1 MLPRNVLA
9 VRKVLGTSTEIL
21 TSTTPKSS
29 QAMLLDY
36 PPGSY
41 TGMRTVNRVGILDF
55 SVHTA
60 RLANSLRQIQFLG
73 ATAQEDRA
81 VAAGLASLRHDDY
94 MRKETTNLVR
104 TGLRHYNKLQ
114 QDLPRDTDTAAAGE
128 EIKVTVLCTWDPEDK
143 QPILAAHFEPLSV
156 PTTPRCTVEVHGSPR
171 QQATAKNSQ
180 WVRDR
185 RAILASMSKDS
196 NEALLVDDTTQDIYE
211 GLSSNFFVLH
221 RKRQSIITAPLG
233 SVLEGMSRLVLPI
246 EKLIL
251 PGGRIKQFESSST
264 IEFIRD
270 RVQKECHNRIENL
283 LNEGDL

>member
-1 MLPRNVLA
+1 
-9 VRKVLGTSTEIL
+9 
-21 TSTTPKSS
+21 
-29 QAMLLDY
+29 MLLDY

-81 VAAGLASLRHDDY
+81 VAAGLDSLRQDDY

-114 QDLPRDTDTAAAGE
+114 QDLPRDTGTAAAGE
-128 EIKVTVLCTWDPEDK
+128 EIKVTVLCTWDPE
-143 QPILAAHFEPLSV
+143 PILAAHFEPLSV

-283 LNEGDL
+283 LNESDL